1 MMAVVAEGN
10 NGRIYLSPDNKQ
22 ISEAR
27 VTLIGDYV
35 HGAMPENP
43 RWFSPP
49 AFGLKDFEMLF
60 TNRQLAA
67 LTTFSDL
74 VEKAQQKVEA
84 DAIAAGLIISQSG
97 KHRFAGRKAAARKKE
112 SSKTHKESGN
122 SPCENSSYI
131 IGLEAQPQY

>member
-84 DAIAAGLIISQSG
+84 DAIAAGLPDVHPPSAIGARRGYFSCNNTNSVLDMF
-97 KHRFAGRKAAARKKE
+97 KKLCYNDHRWGR
-112 SSKTHKESGN
+112 
-122 SPCENSSYI
+122 
-131 IGLEAQPQY
+131 